1 MNMLEQQQTLNEA
14 LSLVY
19 DVNDQAVV
27 EEVSTTLENMISELT
42 KKIEDMVD
50 ANDKVLGDLK

>member
-19 DVNDQAVV
+19 DLNDASDG
-27 EEVSTTLENMISELT
+27 VSNDLETLISQLT
-42 KKIEDMVD
+42 QKIEDMVD

>member
-27 EEVSTTLENMISELT
+27 EEVSKTLENMISELT

-50 ANDKVLGDLK
+50 ENDKVLGDLK

>member
-1 MNMLEQQQTLNEA
+1 MLEQQQTLNEA

-50 ANDKVLGDLK
+50 ENDKVLGDLK